1 MKKVLPLIILAT
13 CASGY
18 ALEQMTVEMPGY
30 YHTGT
35 SSTRTYINTY
45 FTQNSINQS
54 EFEIN
59 LIGNSKQVE
68 ADKLGYMYGANDV
81 KIRSF
86 FAVDETAENGKGGV
100 NLANATGH
108 GNGVTGLTID
118 INSATEAT
126 AIDVAWWKQNYVKTI
141 VKNSQITTATKDSPV
156 TNLNFGEYFITWGS
170 GTQTS
175 QFILEKINAN
185 VTAGIYRIATEG
197 TGLHTFQVKNTAR
210 AILNGAIE
218 VGKAEGYKGYLDI
231 DGTLITNDK
240 TNVYKNSTVDVSG
253 TWENIGAVVLK
264 DGSSMNVSGT
274 MTLKNQI
281 TLQTGSTATVSG
293 TITTTNKTIDINS
306 GATLNVSGNLNT
318 QGGSYV
324 MIQGTLNITN
334 TNPTERVDFYSI
346 NSSTKVGGT
355 FTQSLADA
363 SVKAE
368 NRGVKIR
375 RSAYLND
382 ATWSLDE
389 VIELNGDIIEGADA
403 DVTSGKL
410 FVNGT
415 SKITLHERENTNAR
429 LIMYN
434 MSKAYLN
441 TANFIK
447 DQNGNDVDL
456 VVAKND
462 DNRTAYT
469 AELHMTADQSFSY
482 IYMSSDFKIFLDD
495 DSSVLKL
502 TRTGAGAITFDDA
515 SMRVYVYG
523 FEDNR
528 IYVGEHQSTYNILDR
543 IIAYGDKEGKEAI
556 GALTINNGW
565 LVSAAV
571 PEPAEWAMILGAL
584 ALGLAIYRKRK

>member
-1 MKKVLPLIILAT
+1 MKKILPLFVLAT

-18 ALEQMTVEMPGY
+18 ALEQQTVEMSGY
-30 YHTGT
+30 YQKDL
-35 SSTRTYINTY
+35 SSTRTYINNY
-45 FTQNSINQS
+45 FTQNGINQS

-68 ADKLGYMYGANDV
+68 ADKVGYMYGANDV

-86 FAVDETAENGKGGV
+86 VAVDETAENGKGGV
-100 NLANATGH
+100 NLANAIGH

-118 INSATEAT
+118 INSATKAT
-126 AIDVAWWKQNYVKTI
+126 AIDVAWWKQNFVKTI

-156 TNLNFGEYFITWGS
+156 TDLNFGEYFITWGS

-185 VTAGIYRIATEG
+185 VTAGIYRIATDG
-197 TGLHTFQVKNTAR
+197 TGLHTFQIKNTAS

-218 VGKAEGYKGYLDI
+218 VGTINGNKGYLDI

-253 TWENIGAVVLK
+253 TWQNNGAVVLK
-264 DGSSMNVSGT
+264 DGSSMNLSGT
-274 MTLKNQI
+274 MTLANHI
-281 TLQTGSTATVSG
+281 TLQSGSTATVSG

-318 QGGSYV
+318 QGGSFV
-324 MIQGTLNITN
+324 VIEGNLNITN
-334 TNPTERVDFYSI
+334 TNPIERVDFYSI

-355 FTQSLADA
+355 FTQSLADD
-363 SVKAE
+363 SVVAGR
-368 NRGVKIR
+368 RGIKIR
-375 RSAYLND
+375 RSAYLNN

-389 VIELNGDIIEGADA
+389 VLELSGDIVNGASA

-410 FVNGT
+410 YVDGT
-415 SKITLHERENTNAR
+415 SKITLHERTGAYAR

-441 TANFIK
+441 TANCIK
-447 DQNGNDVDL
+447 DQYGNDVDII
-456 VVAKND
+456 VAKNQD
-462 DNRTAYT
+462 ERAVYT
-469 AELHMTADQSFSY
+469 AELHMTADQSFAY
-482 IYMSSDFKIFLDD
+482 INLASDFKIFLDD
-495 DSSVLKL
+495 DSSTLKL
-502 TRTGAGAITFDDA
+502 TRTGAGAITFGDA

-528 IYVGEHQSTYNILDR
+528 IYVGEHQNTYNILDK

-571 PEPAEWAMILGAL
+571 PEPAEWAMLFGAI
-584 ALGLAIYRKRK
+584 ALGFAIYRRRK